1 MLAEPTPAG
10 SPGRGLTPCPPC
22 PPRASLSST
31 ACGAS
36 PGDAG
41 RGGWAG
47 SGWGISEV
55 FSNQNVSLGH
65 TGNYSGALW
74 VSAPIPTAPCCGN
87 LCQGCNTLHTGLQ
100 LVTIN

>member
-1 MLAEPTPAG
+1 MPSLPTPC
-10 SPGRGLTPCPPC
+10 LTQQHGVWSI
-22 PPRASLSST
+22 PRR
-31 ACGAS
+31 C
-36 PGDAG
+36 
-41 RGGWAG
+41 WAWG
-47 SGWGISEV
+47 VGWGSSEV

-100 LVTIN
+100 LVTINYSWLWMINDSLVFRFAR